1 MRDAKGHSSR
11 NLRRSQQWCFW
22 YNTHTLAC
30 SASHFSPKALP
41 DPITAVELS
50 KQGTEAKPGSKPQ
63 EDGTSHCVPA
73 LSLWY

>member
-1 MRDAKGHSSR
+1 M
-11 NLRRSQQWCFW
+11 LRVTPPGTSEEA
-22 YNTHTLAC
+22 NTGAFGTAHTLA
-30 SASHFSPKALP
+30 SSVSHFSPKALP

-63 EDGTSHCVPA
+63 EDGTSHSMPV